1 MYYHKPDKIYNDD
14 GQVNLLSNPGINFI
28 LYGMRKMA
36 NRGWQVADILTN
48 PIVDECFYINPF

>member
-36 NRGWQVADILTN
+36 NRGWQAPSNRPVG
-48 PIVDECFYINPF
+48 PHQMV